1 MTDQGGPE
9 VLTASLIRA
18 DIHKHTEMPGKIFFS
33 KTLNGFSKI
42 SIIASYL
49 AHYMKYKVIIY
60 FLGFLDN
67 HLEKIHF
74 NYFLLV

>member
-1 MTDQGGPE
+1 
-9 VLTASLIRA
+9 
-18 DIHKHTEMPGKIFFS
+18 MPSKIFFS

-49 AHYMKYKVIIY
+49 AHYMKYKVMIY

-67 HLEKIHF
+67 HLEK
-74 NYFLLV
+74 NPL

>member
-1 MTDQGGPE
+1 MYG
-9 VLTASLIRA
+9 
-18 DIHKHTEMPGKIFFS
+18 HKHTEMPSKILFFS

-49 AHYMKYKVIIY
+49 AHYMKYKVMVH

-67 HLEKIHF
+67 HLEK
-74 NYFLLV
+74 NPL